1 MNPKDKARKKARSV
15 LEFSGIGIQM
25 LVTILIFYYVGSKI
39 DERVEPGGAN
49 WTLILTLSGV
59 CIALY
64 FMIKGLMKL
73 TR

>member
-1 MNPKDKARKKARSV
+1 MSQGNKARKKARAV

-25 LVTILIFYYVGSKI
+25 LVTIILFYYIGTKI
-39 DERVEPGGAN
+39 DEGSDPGSAN

-64 FMIKGLMKL
+64 FMIKGLLKL